1 MEQPTTTAKVKLF
14 IEEALQKSETKFIE
28 QLERGDLHGFEEA
41 LADTFQKPCTLRL
54 PKRT

>member
-28 QLERGDLHGFEEA
+28 QLERGDLHGF
-41 LADTFQKPCTLRL
+41 DTTEPWLRIIDIEGF
-54 PKRT
+54 K